1 MRRVLA
7 LGCFMQGAYLYWECA
22 RTGRMAALYAGMASE
37 AGMLVL
43 LFFTT
48 WTDLKGVVLA
58 VKGLAAVDIGGDT
71 GGEAEGQS
79 VDGCPEGRPDLG
91 K

>member
-7 LGCFMQGAYLYWECA
+7 LGCFVQGAYLYWECA

-58 VKGLAAVDIGGDT
+58 VKGLATGNA
-71 GGEAEGQS
+71 GGEAGGQS
-79 VDGCPEGRPDLG
+79 VDVCPEGRPDLG

>member
-7 LGCFMQGAYLYWECA
+7 LGCFVQGAYLYWECA

-37 AGMLVL
+37 AGMLLL

-58 VKGLAAVDIGGDT
+58 VKGLATKDIE
-71 GGEAEGQS
+71 GEPGGQS
-79 VDGCPEGRPDLG
+79 VDGCPDGPDEGN
-91 K
+91 